1 MRKILNC
8 HLCEGK
14 KKYNFSCLLQVILH
28 ETIVEESMKGT
39 SDIQI
44 TGELGF
50 SVPYGLLTSLTT

>member
-1 MRKILNC
+1 MK
-8 HLCEGK
+8 GK

-39 SDIQI
+39 YDIQI

-50 SVPYGLLTSLTT
+50 SVPYGLLTSLAT